1 MAADPISYAALRSAA
16 RLGRSVG
23 REAFTPAPAPDPRAA
38 DVQAVMREHA
48 FVRETGNE
56 AAAAFILE
64 WTRTRWSDAPNA
76 LLPVAEALIEG
87 GRPIAGALL
96 GREIQRKTGRRDEEL
111 LRIIYP
117 FPHRAELERAA
128 SRTGVDPF
136 LVAGLIRQESLWNTL
151 AVSPAGAVGLM
162 QVLPSTARG
171 MTARAGVNR
180 WSADALRD
188 PGINL
193 RFGTLF
199 LAEQIRRW
207 GSLEQALAAY
217 NAGPTRVSQW
227 RSHPEARDPELFVE
241 RIPFAETRHYVPTVL
256 TNAEIYRLLYSI
268 GR

>member
-1 MAADPISYAALRSAA
+1 
-16 RLGRSVG
+16 
-23 REAFTPAPAPDPRAA
+23 
-38 DVQAVMREHA
+38 
-48 FVRETGNE
+48 
-56 AAAAFILE
+56 
-64 WTRTRWSDAPNA
+64 
-76 LLPVAEALIEG
+76 
-87 GRPIAGALL
+87 LL